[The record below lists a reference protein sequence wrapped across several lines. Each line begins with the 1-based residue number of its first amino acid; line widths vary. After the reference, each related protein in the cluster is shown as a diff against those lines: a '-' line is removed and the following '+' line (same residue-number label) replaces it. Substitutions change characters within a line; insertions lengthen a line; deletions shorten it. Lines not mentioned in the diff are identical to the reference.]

1 MEVYQLHHPFDE
13 KLVDQTPKVLA
24 MGFFDGMHLGHQAVI
39 QEARKIADHLGLPLA
54 VLTYDQHASV
64 VFEAHD
70 QPLRY
75 LTPLNRK
82 LDLLRDLGVDMTYVV
97 NFTAAFA
104 AQTPQAFVDKY
115 IVGLGTRVAV
125 AGFDHTYG
133 ADADLADM
141 AHLSEYASGRFDVF
155 EVPKIERLG
164 QECASSYLRKLVDS
178 GDVDTLQTFLACPY
192 QTSGVVVHG
201 EARGREMGYP
211 TANIET
217 PIDQRLPGVGVYAVS
232 LKIGDT
238 WYPGM
243 ASIGYNVTFGENRP
257 KTVEIN
263 LFDFSQNIYGEAVQV
278 QWHHYVRGE
287 VKFSGMETLQTQLA
301 HDEATIRDYFN
312 VKESNEAGIDGI

>member
-13 KLVDQTPKVLA
+13 AAVDQTPKVLA
-24 MGFFDGMHLGHQAVI
+24 MGFFDGMHLGHQAVLK
-39 QEARKIADHLGLPLA
+39 QARDIAHDLGLPLA

-64 VFEAHD
+64 VFEAHE

-75 LTPLNRK
+75 LTPLKRK
-82 LDLLRDLGVDMTYVV
+82 LELLAELGVDQTYVV

-104 AQTPQAFVDKY
+104 AQMPQTFVDHY
-115 IVGLGTRVAV
+115 IVGLGAQVAV

-133 ADADLADM
+133 ADANSADM
-141 AHLSEYASGRFDVF
+141 AHLTEYAQGRF
-155 EVPKIERLG
+155 EVCEVAKIEHLG
-164 QECASSYLRKLVDS
+164 QESASSYLRTLVDE
-178 GDVDTLQTFLACPY
+178 GDVDTLQTYLAMPY

-201 EARGREMGYP
+201 EARGRQMGYP
-211 TANIET
+211 TANVET
-217 PIDQRLPGVGVYAVS
+217 PNDERLPGVGVYAVS

-263 LFDFSQNIYGEAVQV
+263 LFDFAQNIYGEAVQV

-287 VKFSGMETLQTQLA
+287 VKFSGMDTLKAQLA
-301 HDEATIRDYFN
+301 HDEATIRDYFK
-312 VKESNEAGIDGI
+312 VKESNEAGINGI